1 MCNLY
6 MSSFNF
12 KTTKWH
18 TKIAETER
26 IESTQRTLC
35 TVDDLKKN
43 DEKKNH

>member
-1 MCNLY
+1 

-26 IESTQRTLC
+26 IEARKEICVQWMIQ
-35 TVDDLKKN
+35 KN
-43 DEKKNH
+43 GEKKNH